1 MEHVKIVQGLLLL
14 ALTAVLSLA
23 ALLGSS
29 ALHWAQNLPS
39 LAPVEAL
46 QYTSNSTV
54 FARDGTRIG
63 TLVPAIGKSKEPV
76 NRVPV
81 TLSQVSPAALEAL
94 VASEDDQFFHEYG
107 FSPSGIAKAVYQEII
122 GRSRRGGSTITTE
135 LVKNTVLRDIADER
149 SLNRKV
155 KEFLLAVQLEQ
166 RLTKR
171 EILQRYVNVVFWGGN
186 VYGIREASQAYFGLD
201 PIQLNL
207 AQGLYLAVLVPAP
220 NAMHGDF
227 TAARAGMKTVLD
239 KMVRRG
245 TISEAAAQ
253 RAWDYRLEPRG
264 WQVAYDGHGNVVK
277 ATRTGSAVKV
287 ASSIDTGL
295 SRGVMLA
302 VRDWLVKRYG
312 ASVVFGSGGL
322 NVYTTF
328 DVQAQKAAMAASRET
343 PVPGGAQMAI
353 VGIDPKSGGVLAM
366 VGQKLG
372 TGRKQQDFNRAIQA
386 YRQPGSSFKPIVYAT
401 GIQEGALNEASILVD
416 DPTTFKVNGKAD
428 YTPKEWDKSYEGYE
442 TARLALD
449 RSRNIPAVKA
459 LQEATAQAVAAKAT
473 MLGYD
478 VKPYLGMALGSFV
491 VTPLQHAA
499 AIAAFANGGVY
510 TAPYFVRKVVDAS
523 GHVLYQAHPRRT
535 RVWSPQTAYIALD
548 MMHGTVEDRKPY
560 WALSWRANVPGRWIA
575 GKTGTTDK
583 ERDIWFVGATP
594 GLVATVWIGNDDDT
608 PMPRHMTLADGSSQL
623 VTSSQQPIFAFNRF
637 VSAALRGHAS
647 DPNGFPVPAGIVFR
661 PIDLKTGA
669 PDPAGTK
676 AAFRSGPALRGRS
689 LLGGGTLRVAVDE
702 ATGLRA
708 TAATPPD
715 RIRVISVDPKNV
727 DQLFPGSGA
736 VGPAA
741 GPAARSTD
749 AATSRP
755 ATGPATG
762 PATDPVTG
770 PAARASGTA
779 DARP

>member
-1 MEHVKIVQGLLLL
+1 MGTVKIVQGLLLL

-63 TLVPAIGKSKEPV
+63 TLVPAIGKSKEPI

-94 VASEDDQFFHEYG
+94 VASEDDRFFREYG
-107 FSPSGIAKAVYQEII
+107 FSPSGIAKAVYEELI

-155 KEFLLAVQLEQ
+155 KEFLLAVELEQ

-227 TAARAGMKTVLD
+227 TAARHGMRTVLD

-245 TISEAAAQ
+245 SISRATAQ
-253 RAWDYRLEPRG
+253 RAWDYQLEPRG
-264 WQVAYDGHGNVVK
+264 WKVVYDDHGNVVK

-322 NVYTTF
+322 SVYTTI
-328 DVQAQKAAMAASRET
+328 DVQAQKAAMAASRDT
-343 PVPGGAQMAI
+343 QIPTGAQMAI

-372 TGRKQQDFNRAIQA
+372 TGRKLQDFNRALQA

-416 DPTTFKVNGKAD
+416 DPTTFKVNGKPD
-428 YTPKEWDKSYEGYE
+428 YTPKEWDNSYEGYE

-459 LQEATAQAVAAKAT
+459 LQEATAQAVATKAT

-491 VTPLQHAA
+491 VTPMQHAA

-510 TAPYFVRKVVDAS
+510 TAPYFVSKVVDAN
-523 GHVLYQAHPRRT
+523 GNVLYRAHPRRT
-535 RVWSPQTAYIALD
+535 RVWSPQTAYVVLD
-548 MMHGTVEDRKPY
+548 MMHGTVMDRKPY
-560 WALSWRANVPGRWIA
+560 WALSWRASVPGRWIA

-594 GLVATVWIGNDDDT
+594 GMVAAVWIGNDDDT
-608 PMPRHMTLADGSSQL
+608 PMPRHMTLADGTDQL
-623 VTSSQQPIFAFNRF
+623 VTSSQQPIYAFNRF
-637 VSAALRGHAS
+637 VSGALRGHS
-647 DPNGFPVPAGIVFR
+647 TDPNGFPVPPGIVFR
-661 PIDLKTGA
+661 TINLKTGA
-669 PDPAGTK
+669 LDPTGTK
-676 AAFRSGPALRGRS
+676 AAFEAGSALGSAS
-689 LLGGGTLRVAVDE
+689 LLGGGALRIAVDT
-702 ATGLRA
+702 ATGRRA
-708 TAATPPD
+708 TVATPPD
-715 RIRVISVDPKNV
+715 RIRVISVDPKDV
-727 DQLFPGSGA
+727 EALFPTNG
-736 VGPAA
+736 AA
-741 GPAARSTD
+741 GPPASAPGSSTSSPSSS
-749 AATSRP
+749 AGISSGHGATP
-755 ATGPATG
+755 ASTPQ
-762 PATDPVTG
+762 
-770 PAARASGTA
+770 
-779 DARP
+779 

>member
-1 MEHVKIVQGLLLL
+1 MVPVKIVQGLLLL

-46 QYTSNSTV
+46 QYTSDSTV
-54 FARDGTRIG
+54 YARDGTSIG
-63 TLVPAIGKSKEPV
+63 TLVPAIGKNKEPT
-76 NRVPV
+76 NRIPV

-94 VASEDDQFFHEYG
+94 VASEDDQFFREYG
-107 FSPSGIAKAVYQEII
+107 FSPSGIAKAVYQVLV

-155 KEFLLAVQLEQ
+155 KEFLLAIELEQ
-166 RLTKR
+166 RLTKK

-186 VYGIREASQAYFGLD
+186 VYGIRAASQAYFGLD

-227 TAARAGMKTVLD
+227 AAARHGMRVVLD

-245 TISEAAAQ
+245 SISAADARQ
-253 RAWDYRLEPRG
+253 AWNYRLEPRG
-264 WQVAYDGHGNVVK
+264 WAVTYDGHGNIVK
-277 ATRTGSAVKV
+277 ATRTGSAVQV
-287 ASSIDTGL
+287 ASSIDTSL

-302 VRDWLVKRYG
+302 VRNWLVKRYG
-312 ASVVFGSGGL
+312 DSVVFGSGGL
-322 NVYTTF
+322 SVYTTI
-328 DVQAQKAAMAASRET
+328 DVQAQKAAMAASRDT
-343 PVPGGAQMAI
+343 QVPKGAQMAI

-372 TGRKQQDFNRAIQA
+372 GDRRPQDFNRALQA

-416 DPTTFKVNGKAD
+416 DPTTFKVNGKPD
-428 YTPKEWDKSYEGYE
+428 YRPKEWDNAYEGYE

-459 LQEATAQAVAAKAT
+459 LQEASPQAVAAKARL
-473 MLGYD
+473 LGYD

-491 VTPLQHAA
+491 VTPMQHAA

-510 TAPYFVRKVVDAS
+510 TVPYFVRKVVDAR
-523 GHVLYQAHPRRT
+523 GDVLYQAHPRRT
-535 RVWSPQTAYIALD
+535 RVWSPQTAYIVLD
-548 MMHGTVEDRKPY
+548 MMHGTVKDRRPY
-560 WALSWRANVPGRWIA
+560 WALSWRAQASGRWIA
-575 GKTGTTDK
+575 GKTGTTDS
-583 ERDIWFVGATP
+583 ERDIWFVGLTP
-594 GLVATVWIGNDDDT
+594 GLVTAVWIGNDDNA
-608 PMPRHMTLADGSSQL
+608 PMPRHMVYADGSQHL
-623 VTSSQQPIFAFNRF
+623 VTSSQQPIYAFNRF
-637 VSAALRGHAS
+637 VQGALQGHS
-647 DPNGFPVPAGIVFR
+647 TDPNGFPVPAGIVFHR
-661 PIDLKTGA
+661 IDLKTGA

-676 AAFRSGPALRGRS
+676 AAFEAGSVLKGRS
-689 LLGGGTLRVAVDE
+689 LLGGGGLRVAIDTS
-702 ATGLRA
+702 TGLRA

-727 DQLFPGSGA
+727 GQLFPAGAASASSVPTSAGSASTVPASTGSA
-736 VGPAA
+736 AA
-741 GPAARSTD
+741 GH
-749 AATSRP
+749 
-755 ATGPATG
+755 
-762 PATDPVTG
+762 
-770 PAARASGTA
+770 
-779 DARP
+779 

>member
-1 MEHVKIVQGLLLL
+1 MGTVKIVQGLSLL

-63 TLVPAIGKSKEPV
+63 TLVPAIGKSKEPI

-94 VASEDDQFFHEYG
+94 VASEDDHFFREYG
-107 FSPSGIAKAVYQEII
+107 FSPSGITKAVYQELI

-155 KEFLLAVQLEQ
+155 KEFLLAVELEQ

-227 TAARAGMKTVLD
+227 TAARHGMRTVLD

-245 TISEAAAQ
+245 TISRATAQ
-253 RAWDYRLEPRG
+253 RAWDYKLEPRG
-264 WQVAYDGHGNVVK
+264 WNVVYDDQGNVVTAK
-277 ATRTGSAVKV
+277 RTGSAVKV

-322 NVYTTF
+322 SVYTTI

-343 PVPGGAQMAI
+343 QIPGGAQMAI

-372 TGRKQQDFNRAIQA
+372 TGRKLQDFNRAIQA

-416 DPTTFKVNGKAD
+416 DPTTFKVNGKPD

-491 VTPLQHAA
+491 VTPMQHAA

-510 TAPYFVRKVVDAS
+510 TPPYFVSKVVDAN
-523 GHVLYQAHPRRT
+523 GNVLYRAHPRRT
-535 RVWSPQTAYIALD
+535 RVWSPQTAYVVLD
-548 MMHGTVEDRKPY
+548 MMHGTVMDRKPY
-560 WALSWRANVPGRWIA
+560 WALSWRASVPGRWIA

-594 GLVATVWIGNDDDT
+594 GMVATVWIGNDDDT
-608 PMPRHMTLADGSSQL
+608 PMPRHMKLADGTDQL
-623 VTSSQQPIFAFNRF
+623 VTSSQQPIYAFNRF
-637 VSAALRGHAS
+637 VSGALRGHS
-647 DPNGFPVPAGIVFR
+647 TDPNGFPVPPGIVFHT
-661 PIDLKTGA
+661 INLKTGA
-669 PDPAGTK
+669 LDPTGTK
-676 AAFRSGPALRGRS
+676 AAFEAGSALTSGS
-689 LLGGGTLRVAVDE
+689 LLGGGTLRIAVDE

-727 DQLFPGSGA
+727 GALFGTDG
-736 VGPAA
+736 AA
-741 GPAARSTD
+741 GPSASAGGASPGSSPSTSAGGSSGPGAPAR
-749 AATSRP
+749 
-755 ATGPATG
+755 
-762 PATDPVTG
+762 
-770 PAARASGTA
+770 
-779 DARP
+779 

>member
-1 MEHVKIVQGLLLL
+1 MGTVKIVQGLLLL

-63 TLVPAIGKSKEPV
+63 TLVPAIGKSKEPI

-94 VASEDDQFFHEYG
+94 VASEDDRFFREYG
-107 FSPSGIAKAVYQEII
+107 FSPSGIAKAVYEELI

-155 KEFLLAVQLEQ
+155 KEFLLAVELEQ

-227 TAARAGMKTVLD
+227 TAARHGMRTVLD

-245 TISEAAAQ
+245 SISRATAQ
-253 RAWDYRLEPRG
+253 RAWDYQLEPRG
-264 WQVAYDGHGNVVK
+264 WKVVYDDHGNVVK

-287 ASSIDTGL
+287 VSSIDTGL

-322 NVYTTF
+322 SVYTTI
-328 DVQAQKAAMAASRET
+328 DVQAQKAAMAASRDT
-343 PVPGGAQMAI
+343 QIPTGAQMAI

-372 TGRKQQDFNRAIQA
+372 TGRKLQDFNRALQA

-416 DPTTFKVNGKAD
+416 DPTTFKVNGKPD
-428 YTPKEWDKSYEGYE
+428 YTPKEWDNSYEGYE

-459 LQEATAQAVAAKAT
+459 LQEATAQAVATKAK

-491 VTPLQHAA
+491 VTPMQHAA

-510 TAPYFVRKVVDAS
+510 TAPYFVSKVVDAN
-523 GHVLYQAHPRRT
+523 GNVLYRAHPRRT
-535 RVWSPQTAYIALD
+535 RVWSPQTAYVVLD
-548 MMHGTVEDRKPY
+548 MMHGTVMDRKPY
-560 WALSWRANVPGRWIA
+560 WALSWRASVPGRWIA

-594 GLVATVWIGNDDDT
+594 GMVAAVWIGNDDDT
-608 PMPRHMTLADGSSQL
+608 PMPRHMTLADGTDQL
-623 VTSSQQPIFAFNRF
+623 VTSSQQPIYAFNRF
-637 VSAALRGHAS
+637 VSGALRGHS
-647 DPNGFPVPAGIVFR
+647 TDPNGFPVPPGIVFR
-661 PIDLKTGA
+661 TINLKTGA
-669 PDPAGTK
+669 LDPTGTK
-676 AAFRSGPALRGRS
+676 AAFEAGSALGSAS
-689 LLGGGTLRVAVDE
+689 LLGGGALRIAVDT
-702 ATGLRA
+702 ATGRRA
-708 TAATPPD
+708 TVATPPD
-715 RIRVISVDPKNV
+715 RIRVISVDPKDV
-727 DQLFPGSGA
+727 EALFPTNG
-736 VGPAA
+736 AA
-741 GPAARSTD
+741 GPPASAPGSSTSSPSSS
-749 AATSRP
+749 AGISSGHGATP
-755 ATGPATG
+755 ASTPQ
-762 PATDPVTG
+762 
-770 PAARASGTA
+770 
-779 DARP
+779 